1 MSASPPRAA
10 RTLALVAASVPLAL
24 LLSLGTGPGDLGPVD
39 ALRVIGEHLA
49 GRGGDL
55 ADAIVWDLRLPRALL
70 AGLVGAALAAAGAV
84 CQGLFRNPMAD
95 PGVLGV
101 SSGAALFAVVG
112 LLLGIE
118 QLGLWAIPIVAASG
132 AVTSM
137 ALLLAL
143 AGAGAGVAA
152 LLLTGVAL
160 GALCSALIT
169 VCQALAAHQWDFGLK
184 VVYWLMG
191 SFEGRSWSHLGWA
204 LPPSL
209 LGLGL
214 ALWLRRDLDAL
225 HLGHEAAASL
235 GVDLR
240 RVRLFAVLAVGLLVG
255 TATALTGVIAF
266 IGLVAPH
273 LARMSSGPGH
283 RALVPLAATI
293 GASAAILVDA
303 LARTSTRV
311 LVPPGVVTSLLG
323 APFFLW
329 LLRRRGLRGLA
340 A

>member
-1 MSASPPRAA
+1 MSRA
-10 RTLALVAASVPLAL
+10 LPLVAASVPLAL
-24 LLSLGTGPGDLGPVD
+24 LLSLGTGPGDIDLGD
-39 ALRVIGEHLA
+39 ALRLVGARL
-49 GRGGDL
+49 GGGGGGL

-70 AGLVGAALAAAGAV
+70 AGLVGASLATAGAV

-112 LLLGIE
+112 LLLGLE
-118 QLGLWAIPIVAASG
+118 QLGLWAIPLTAAAG
-132 AVTSM
+132 AVASM
-137 ALLLAL
+137 GLLLAL
-143 AGAGAGVAA
+143 AGASAGIAA

-191 SFEGRSWSHLGWA
+191 SFEGRSWWHLLWA

-240 RVRLFAVLAVGLLVG
+240 RVRVLAVLAVGLLVG

-283 RALVPLAATI
+283 RRLVPLAASI
-293 GASAAILVDA
+293 GASVAIVVDA
-303 LARTSTRV
+303 LARSSTRV
-311 LVPPGVVTSLLG
+311 LIPPGVVTSLLG

-340 A
+340 G

>member
-1 MSASPPRAA
+1 MTR
-10 RTLALVAASVPLAL
+10 PLAL
-24 LLSLGTGPGDLGPVD
+24 AAALIPVTLLLALGTGPGEVALPD
-39 ALRVIGEHLA
+39 ALALVLGRLRGEE
-49 GRGGDL
+49 GGIPG
-55 ADAIVWDLRLPRALL
+55 AIACDLRLPRSLL

-101 SSGAALFAVVG
+101 SSGAALAAVVG
-112 LLLGIE
+112 LLFGLDHLGV
-118 QLGLWAIPIVAASG
+118 WAIPALAAAG
-132 AVTSM
+132 AAAAM

-143 AGAGAGVAA
+143 AGASAGLAA

-169 VCQALAAHQWDFGLK
+169 VCQALAAHRWDFGLK

-191 SFEGRSWSHLGWA
+191 SFEARTWA
-204 LPPSL
+204 HVLWAAPPIA
-209 LGLGL
+209 LGLAL

-225 HLGHEAAASL
+225 HLGPEAAASL

-240 RVRLFAVLAVGLLVG
+240 RARAASILAVGLLVG
-255 TATALTGVIAF
+255 AATALAGVIAF
-266 IGLVAPH
+266 VGLVAPH
-273 LARMSSGPGH
+273 LARMSTGPGH
-283 RALVPLAATI
+283 RRLVPLAAAI
-293 GASAAILVDA
+293 GASATIAVDA
-303 LARTSTRV
+303 LARAQDRV

-340 A
+340 G